1 MTTFKSLSDRAVST
15 LAGSINSVVTSLS
28 VASGEGALFPA
39 SNFWV
44 TIGDEIMLCSSRS
57 VDTLTV
63 TRGVLGTSGAAHTI
77 GDYIALN
84 VVSQH
89 FDDITAALNAAE
101 SDIDALETNPVAH
114 ASRHQN
120 GGADEISVAGLSG
133 LLADDQHVLDT
144 EVIAAVEAGTLSTV
158 NIDGGTINGITD
170 LAVVDGGTGSSTAA
184 GARTNLGV
192 GAIGE
197 LAEVTLGTHTGGNYV
212 ADITAGALI
221 DVSGGG
227 AETATITVAVDL
239 SELTDMTGAES
250 GTDELVILDSGVQK
264 RKAIGEINLSS
275 FNNDSGF
282 LTSVDLTADVTGD
295 LPVADGG
302 TGVGT
307 LTGHLKG
314 NGTSAITGSTD
325 VELASGESVNINTPL
340 LTGGN
345 LTITGLSAEMLAG
358 GAIGAMDAVCIHTV
372 TKEIVVADAS
382 VVATARAIGF
392 APSAIS
398 DTATGTILLQG
409 FVRNDTWNWTTGGAI
424 YLSETSGSVTQ
435 TAPTTSGAFLQ
446 VVGVALSPDV
456 MYFNP
461 SMDIIELA

>member
-275 FNNDSGF
+275 FNNDSGW
-282 LTSVDLTADVTGD
+282 TTNVGDITGVTAGNDITG
-295 LPVADGG
+295 GG
-302 TGVGT
+302 TSGTVTITLDTT
-307 LTGHLKG
+307 LTTV
-314 NGTSAITGSTD
+314 TSMYNASLHVGRDSHNHFDFSTD
-325 VELASGESVNINTPL
+325 NAIKVAVN
-340 LTGGN
+340 
-345 LTITGLSAEMLAG
+345 AVDDEFRFVAG
-358 GAIGAMDAVCIHTV
+358 GAFHADGD
-372 TKEIVVADAS
+372 VVAYSTTTASDRRLKKNIRKILDPIGILAQINGVRYEWKDNARGAS
-382 VVATARAIGF
+382 VGVIAQDVQMVLPELVKEVEGLKDAGNHLTVNYDG
-392 APSAIS
+392 
-398 DTATGTILLQG
+398 L
-409 FVRNDTWNWTTGGAI
+409 
-424 YLSETSGSVTQ
+424 
-435 TAPTTSGAFLQ
+435 
-446 VVGVALSPDV
+446 VGVLIEAV
-456 MYFNP
+456 N
-461 SMDIIELA
+461 ELAAKVGA